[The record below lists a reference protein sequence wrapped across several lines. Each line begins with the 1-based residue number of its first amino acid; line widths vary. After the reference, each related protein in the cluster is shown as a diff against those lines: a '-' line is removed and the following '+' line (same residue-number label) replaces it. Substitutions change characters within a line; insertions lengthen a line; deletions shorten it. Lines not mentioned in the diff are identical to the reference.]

1 MYRRL
6 TVAYGTLC
14 REHDSPLT
22 MNWVDE
28 ENNEYMEGNEDLK
41 MLFSQ
46 LRNAFRRF
54 CRSFLLFVSEERLI

>member
-22 MNWVDE
+22 MNWEDE
-28 ENNEYMEGNEDLK
+28 ENNEDTRGSEELK
-41 MLFSQ
+41 LLFSQ
-46 LRNAFRRF
+46 LRQAFRRF
-54 CRSFLLFVSEERLI
+54 CT